1 MGMEKRYSQ
10 MSRHELEQEITSLNE
25 KSKKAEQMGWGN
37 EFAVY
42 ERKIAMAKTYLL
54 DPADYQPGETYRVD
68 QEGSTFE
75 IEYINGVFAW
85 GYRNNSTQ
93 IEALPFSLLVK
104 K

>member
-1 MGMEKRYSQ
+1 MEKRYSQ